1 VSGDAFALSADGI
14 VVGDGQARRSGVA
27 VVVAG
32 GKIHALKRVE
42 DLPSDLPRTNCTGAT
57 ILPGLV
63 NLHSHMVARE
73 GDVTSRVL
81 GAAAKARDAL
91 AQGVTTSRDLGAP
104 NNLDVE
110 LCRAIERGEILGPRL
125 VVAARP
131 ITRTGGHNYTF
142 AREADG
148 PDEVRRAVREQVK
161 SGAACIKLMASEG
174 YMHPFK
180 HRPGLTVDEM
190 RAAVEEA
197 HRLGLG
203 VTVHS
208 QGPIATRNSILAGVD
223 CVEHATDNITDE
235 VIELFLKTNLPI
247 DSTSSSTWVVAN
259 WESAPGRARDLIESA
274 RRHAASEAIGLR
286 RAIDA
291 GIRIAGATDFYGT
304 MAIQARLLAEAGMP
318 PARVVAALT
327 SVPAGILDRADI
339 GLIEPGRRANLVV
352 VDGDPATDVSAF
364 GRVISVYLD
373 GGLVSGAP
381 RPSPGDTRLAP
392 PLSG

>member
-1 VSGDAFALSADGI
+1 VSGNAFALSGDGI
-14 VVGDGQARRSGVA
+14 LVGDGTARQSGIA

-32 GKIHALKRVE
+32 GRIDALKRME
-42 DLPSDLPRTNCTGAT
+42 DLPADLPHSHYAGAT
-57 ILPGLV
+57 LLPGLV

-81 GAAAKARDAL
+81 GAAAKARDSL

-104 NNLDVE
+104 DYLDVQ
-110 LCRAIERGEILGPRL
+110 LSRAIERGDTLGPRL

-131 ITRTGGHNYTF
+131 ITRTGGHNYAF
-142 AREADG
+142 SREADG
-148 PDEVRRAVREQVK
+148 PDDVRRAVREQVK
-161 SGAACIKLMASEG
+161 AGAACIKLMASEG

-180 HRPGLTVDEM
+180 YRPGLSVDEM
-190 RAAVEEA
+190 RAAVDEA

-208 QGPIATRNSILAGVD
+208 QGPVATRNSILAGVD

-259 WESAPGRARDLIESA
+259 WEHVPGRPANLIDSA

-286 RAIDA
+286 RAIEA

-318 PARVVAALT
+318 AVQVVAALT
-327 SVPAGILDRADI
+327 SVPAEVLNRTDI
-339 GLIEPGRRANLVV
+339 GLIEPGRRADLVV
-352 VDGDPATDVSAF
+352 VEGDPATDVSAL
-364 GRVISVYLD
+364 GSVKSVYRD
-373 GGLVSGAP
+373 GDLMSGVQA
-381 RPSPGDTRLAP
+381 G
-392 PLSG
+392 SG